1 MNYTDFIYSNKY
13 DWRALIF
20 FFIFVLIFMKGN
32 KEIVSKN
39 KMEIKLIRYFKHKTK
54 QISYYNY
61 EKDLPRILNYI
72 NFLKENYFNNITY
85 YSNNSKPKVS
95 FIASVY
101 NKEKYL
107 GPFISSIQKQDLE
120 EFELIFVDD
129 CSTDKSIDI
138 IGEFQEKDNR
148 IKLIKNKKNMGSL
161 YTRYNGA
168 LFSQGDY
175 IIFVDS
181 DDLVLKNGIINTY
194 NQMKKKNLDMAE
206 FNSIFH
212 NNTEHIFIS
221 RRYYK
226 FTNIIYQPIL
236 SYVYY
241 YRNKEVIELN
251 TALWDKLVKRE
262 IVLKSFKYIGSQYLN
277 EKIIIENDVIILFA
291 FFKNSNSF
299 QYIDELGYYY
309 HIQNKDS
316 ITGTRYEPYKSNQI
330 VHSIFYNIKYLFDI
344 TKNTTFDKALVM
356 YKLKQ
361 GYNRYKIC
369 FKYIDK
375 EYKLIRNVL
384 NTLLESKYISS
395 ENKLIIKNI
404 ANEIFIKKTS

>member
-1 MNYTDFIYSNKY
+1 
-13 DWRALIF
+13 
-20 FFIFVLIFMKGN
+20 
-32 KEIVSKN
+32 
-39 KMEIKLIRYFKHKTK
+39 
-54 QISYYNY
+54 
-61 EKDLPRILNYI
+61 
-72 NFLKENYFNNITY
+72 
-85 YSNNSKPKVS
+85 
-95 FIASVY
+95 
-101 NKEKYL
+101 
-107 GPFISSIQKQDLE
+107 
-120 EFELIFVDD
+120 
-129 CSTDKSIDI
+129 
-138 IGEFQEKDNR
+138 
-148 IKLIKNKKNMGSL
+148 MGSL

-330 VHSIFYNIKYLFDI
+330 VHSIFYNIKFLFDI

-369 FKYIDK
+369 F
-375 EYKLIRNVL
+375 
-384 NTLLESKYISS
+384 
-395 ENKLIIKNI
+395 
-404 ANEIFIKKTS
+404 